1 MILHGGADVRGWQPR
16 AAAAHAG
23 FQVAA
28 DVSIHADRAIE

>member
-1 MILHGGADVRGWQPR
+1 MILRWRADVRGWQPR

-28 DVSIHADRAIE
+28 DVPFHADRVIE